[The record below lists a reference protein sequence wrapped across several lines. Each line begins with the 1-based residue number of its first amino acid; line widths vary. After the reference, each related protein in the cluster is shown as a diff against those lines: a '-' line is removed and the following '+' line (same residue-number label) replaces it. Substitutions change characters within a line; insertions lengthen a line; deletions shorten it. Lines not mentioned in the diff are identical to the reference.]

1 MKRQVHIFLTA
12 IMFLT
17 RIRVPPVVDHS
28 PAYLKEA
35 PRYFPVVGWIVGM
48 VSALVYLLGSRFLS
62 TDAGVLA
69 AMVTGI
75 LVTGAFH
82 EDGFADVCD
91 GFGGGWTKEKILL
104 IMKDS
109 RIGAYGAIG
118 LILLLGT
125 KFLLLKELPAFTPAL
140 EPAAAAASGSA
151 AAASGFW
158 TAAPQNIFYDHRYAI
173 LAIICAHSLGR
184 LMPVLV
190 MQAGTYA
197 RAGLPYAGTPGK
209 DTPGADTPGPSIP
222 GADRPGEGTPR
233 PAAGP
238 RVDAGAAAE
247 GKSAAF
253 AGRRMSIGGVVAA
266 VVFALAPFAFLPW
279 QYLLVIV
286 PVLYATFELNRY
298 FKRWIGGYTGDCLG
312 AIEQVSEIMIY
323 LGFVLIFRYF

>member
-1 MKRQVHIFLTA
+1 
-12 IMFLT
+12 MFLT
-17 RIRVPPVVDHS
+17 RIRVPPTVDHS
-28 PAYLKEA
+28 PAYGKEA
-35 PRYFPVVGWIVGM
+35 PRYFPVVGWIVGA
-48 VSALVYLLGSRFLS
+48 VSALFYLLGTRFIS
-62 TDAGVLA
+62 TDAGVVA
-69 AMVTGI
+69 AMTAGV

-91 GFGGGWTKEKILL
+91 GFGGGWTKEKILA

-118 LILLLGT
+118 LILMLGSKFILLR
-125 KFLLLKELPAFTPAL
+125 ELPAFTPAL
-140 EPAAAAASGSA
+140 SA
-151 AAASGFW
+151 AAGPASSPTGAPAPEFW
-158 TAAPQNIFYDHRYAI
+158 TAAPWNVFYDHRYAI
-173 LAIICAHSLGR
+173 LAILCAHSLGR

-197 RAGLPYAGTPGK
+197 RAGA
-209 DTPGADTPGPSIP
+209 
-222 GADRPGEGTPR
+222 
-233 PAAGP
+233 
-238 RVDAGAAAE
+238 DAGAGVGASAGVGDGAGVGAGAGPVE
-247 GKSAAF
+247 AGKSGGIASQ
-253 AGRRMSIGGVVAA
+253 RMSTGGVIAA

-279 QYLLVIV
+279 HYLLVIA